1 MGKFVF
7 EESDNLIDDR
17 IIVCK
22 IVLLEVVFIY
32 FDELDFVIRLFWF
45 LLKKFK
51 GIGGVYFVFKDK
63 NNFIFLV

>member
-45 LLKKFK
+45 LLEKFK
-51 GIGGVYFVFKDK
+51 EIGGVYFVFKDK